1 MCHDQESRAPSIMVR
16 RLDAGHDVQSWISA
30 KLTVDRNTL
39 RTSRSWSATRLP
51 SWVASAVYPGASGG
65 HCLTQFVE
73 AWGDGHSSGFLWWP
87 VEEQCSFAPSPDL
100 RLEML

>member
-1 MCHDQESRAPSIMVR
+1 
-16 RLDAGHDVQSWISA
+16 LDA
-30 KLTVDRNTL
+30 
-39 RTSRSWSATRLP
+39 RLLLFA
-51 SWVASAVYPGASGG
+51 SGGWGRKRWVASAVYSGAPGG

-87 VEEQCSFAPSPDL
+87 VEEQCSFAPSLEL